1 MSVPGD
7 TGSGPGGRQE
17 TTSGAPAYA
26 GPPPWPP
33 ASPGYAPPFGYQSAP
48 GHLPP
53 PGPGAF
59 WPSQAANPRRFGGS
73 LARWW
78 WLTSVAA
85 MLTVGLLVAVIVY
98 QPAHPG
104 GGTVAA
110 SALPDV
116 LLSAEEAAHAVGA
129 ESLSGEPVQ
138 DKLADTPI
146 VDEDC
151 VGVLKAAEQ
160 KAYGKAGWTA
170 VRTQEL
176 GDAPAKGWRLIQAVV
191 SFPDAES
198 ANNFVGN
205 AATDWQ
211 RCANRELNTR
221 NVNKDD
227 PRNVF
232 WSTGSASRAGGV
244 LAMDMIQEAQGWNC
258 QRALSTRN
266 NVVIDLDLCG
276 RSVAGSAVPQ
286 FVNAVDKKIDARA
299 S

>member
-1 MSVPGD
+1 MSAPGD
-7 TGSGPGGRQE
+7 WGSGPGGRPP
-17 TTSGAPAYA
+17 T
-26 GPPPWPP
+26 GP
-33 ASPGYAPPFGYQSAP
+33 YAPPFGYQNPPGHPPSWPNPAPAP
-48 GHLPP
+48 GRS
-53 PGPGAF
+53 GE
-59 WPSQAANPRRFGGS
+59 S

-78 WLTSVAA
+78 WLTGAA
-85 MLTVGLLVAVIVY
+85 AALTVGLLIAVIVY
-98 QPAHPG
+98 QPAHSG

-129 ESLSGEPVQ
+129 ERLSGEPVQ

-160 KAYGKAGWTA
+160 KAYGTTGSIA

-176 GDAPAKGWRLIQAVV
+176 GDGDAKGWRLIQAVV
-191 SFPDAES
+191 SFPDAQS
-198 ANNFVGN
+198 ANDFVGN

-221 NVNKDD
+221 NVNNDD

-232 WSTGSASRAGGV
+232 WKTGSVSRAGGI
-244 LAMDMIQEAQGWNC
+244 LAMDMVQEAQGWNC
-258 QRALSTRN
+258 QRALSARN

-276 RSVAGSAVPQ
+276 RNVSGSAVPQ
-286 FVNAVDKKIDARA
+286 FVNAVDKKIDAR
-299 S
+299 SS

>member
-7 TGSGPGGRQE
+7 PRGR
-17 TTSGAPAYA
+17 
-26 GPPPWPP
+26 PP
-33 ASPGYAPPFGYQSAP
+33 AGPGYAPPFGYQNAP
-48 GHLPP
+48 GHPP
-53 PGPGAF
+53 PPGAF
-59 WPSQAANPRRFGGS
+59 WPNPAGPPPRRGES

-78 WLTSVAA
+78 WLTGAA
-85 MLTVGLLVAVIVY
+85 AALTVGLVIAVIVY
-98 QPAHPG
+98 QPDHPG
-104 GGTVAA
+104 GSVAA

-116 LLSAEEAAHAVGA
+116 LLTAEQAAHVVGA
-129 ESLSGEPVQ
+129 ETLSGEPVQ

-151 VGVLKAAEQ
+151 VGVLKAAEH
-160 KAYGKAGWTA
+160 KAYGKTGWTA

-176 GDAPAKGWRLIQAVV
+176 GDGDAKGWRLIQAVV
-191 SFPDAES
+191 SFPDADA

-232 WSTGSASRAGGV
+232 WTTGSVSRAGGI

-258 QRALSTRN
+258 QRALSARI

-276 RSVAGSAVPQ
+276 RNVSGSAVPQ
-286 FVNAVDKKIDARA
+286 FVTAVDKKIDAR
-299 S
+299 SS

>member
-1 MSVPGD
+1 MSAPGGW
-7 TGSGPGGRQE
+7 GSGPGGRPP
-17 TTSGAPAYA
+17 SG
-26 GPPPWPP
+26 
-33 ASPGYAPPFGYQSAP
+33 PGYAPPFGYQSP
-48 GHLPP
+48 TP
-53 PGPGAF
+53 PGPGS
-59 WPSQAANPRRFGGS
+59 WPNQAATPGRSRGS

-78 WLTSVAA
+78 WLTGAA
-85 MLTVGLLVAVIVY
+85 ATLTVGLLIAVILY
-98 QPAHPG
+98 QPAHSS

-129 ESLSGEPVQ
+129 QTLSGESVQ

-160 KAYGKAGWTA
+160 KAYGTTGWTA

-176 GDAPAKGWRLIQAVV
+176 GDGDAKGWRLIQAVV
-191 SFPDAES
+191 SFPDAAS

-221 NVNKDD
+221 NVNNDD

-232 WSTGSASRAGGV
+232 WKTGSVARAGGI
-244 LAMDMIQEAQGWNC
+244 LAMDMVQEAQGWNC
-258 QRALSTRN
+258 QRALSARN

-276 RSVAGSAVPQ
+276 RNVSGSAVPQ
-286 FVNAVDKKIDARA
+286 FVNAVDKKIDARSGPA
-299 S
+299 VK